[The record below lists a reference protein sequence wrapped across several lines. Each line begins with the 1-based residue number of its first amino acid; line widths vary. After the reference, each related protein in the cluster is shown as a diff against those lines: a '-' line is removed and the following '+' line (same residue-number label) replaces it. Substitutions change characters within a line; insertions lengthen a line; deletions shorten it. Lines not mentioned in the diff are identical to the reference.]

1 MKSTWPQR
9 EADVIAIK
17 HRRYL
22 AQRVALY
29 LFVTAAWAML
39 AASEYSSL
47 RDARST
53 ALRTAQTSSL
63 NLASSL
69 AQHTS
74 DSFAIAETLLS
85 GIVARV
91 ETGDKEPTALHT
103 FLVEEANRSD
113 RVHAI
118 FVYDASGQWVNS
130 SLPGG
135 PRHHNNSDREY
146 FKHHRD
152 HNDSLPFVGHPIQS
166 RSDGS
171 WIVTLTRR
179 INNPDGSFGGV
190 VLASIRLDYFR
201 RFHSTFD
208 VGHHGSIAIIHDD
221 GTIVSRY
228 PGDESLSG
236 TSIAGSP
243 IHRTMQRLH
252 RGWVIYVSP
261 LDGVERIS
269 GFAQARPYPLSV
281 LAGVSSREVLAPWR
295 KLALRRSIVTVI
307 GCALFVGLGIWLDQQ
322 LRRMHAS
329 ETKLSTEAWIDTL
342 TGIYNRRGF
351 DHKLR
356 RALQQSEAV
365 DSPVSL
371 LMIDIDHFKLYND
384 TYGHVNGDACLRQV
398 GQALA
403 ACASRLHDTAAR
415 YGGEEFAIVLP
426 FTDQAGAENL
436 AEQVRSAVRA
446 LDLPHASSPTA
457 PQVTVSIGIACVSMR
472 EQACTAA
479 ELVGMADAALYRAKQ
494 AGRDRAS
501 T

>member
-1 MKSTWPQR
+1 M
-9 EADVIAIK
+9 IAGK

-22 AQRVALY
+22 VQRVALH

-39 AASEYSSL
+39 VASEYSSL
-47 RDARST
+47 RDARTT

-74 DSFAIAETLLS
+74 DSFAIAETVLS
-85 GIVARV
+85 GIAARV
-91 ETGDKEPTALHT
+91 ETGNTEPKALHA

-118 FVYDASGQWVNS
+118 FVYDADGKWVNS

-135 PRHHNNSDREY
+135 PRHHNNSDRAY
-146 FKHHRD
+146 FKHHQAQ
-152 HNDSLPFVGHPIQS
+152 NDSLVFVGHPIQS

-190 VLASIRLDYFR
+190 VLASIRVEYFK

-208 VGHHGSIAIIHDD
+208 VGRHGSIAIIHDD
-221 GTIVSRY
+221 GTIVSRH
-228 PGDESLSG
+228 PGDESLSS
-236 TSIAGSP
+236 TSIAGTP
-243 IHRTMQRLH
+243 IHRTMQELH
-252 RGWVIYVSP
+252 RGWVINVSP

-281 LAGVSSREVLAPWR
+281 LAGVSSNEVLAPWR
-295 KLALRRSIVTVI
+295 ALAVRRSIITLI
-307 GCALFVGLGIWLDQQ
+307 GCVLFIGLGIWLDQQ

-329 ETKLSTEAWIDTL
+329 ETKLSTEAWIDPL

-356 RALQQSEAV
+356 RALQQSEAGHL
-365 DSPVSL
+365 PVAL

-403 ACASRLHDTAAR
+403 ACALRLHDAAAR

-426 FTDQAGAENL
+426 FTDQAGAEKL
-436 AEQVRSAVRA
+436 AEQVRAAVHA
-446 LDLPHASSPTA
+446 LDLPHASSPTSS
-457 PQVTVSIGIACVSMR
+457 QVTVSIGVACASIEDQR
-472 EQACTAA
+472 WSAA
-479 ELVGMADAALYRAKQ
+479 DLVGKADAALYRAKQ
-494 AGRDRAS
+494 AGRDRVSA
-501 T
+501 

>member
-1 MKSTWPQR
+1 MS
-9 EADVIAIK
+9 ADK
-17 HRRYL
+17 HRRHL

-91 ETGDKEPTALHT
+91 ETGDKEPKALHT

-135 PRHHNNSDREY
+135 PRHHNNADRDY
-146 FKHHRD
+146 FKHHKNQ
-152 HNDSLPFVGHPIQS
+152 HDSLPFVGHPIQS

-221 GTIVSRY
+221 GTIISRY

-252 RGWVIYVSP
+252 RGWVTYVSP

-281 LAGVSSREVLAPWR
+281 LAGVSSREVLGPWR
-295 KLALRRSIVTVI
+295 KLVLRRSIVTLI

-329 ETKLSTEAWIDTL
+329 ETRLSTEAWIDTL

-365 DSPVSL
+365 HSPVSL

-403 ACASRLHDTAAR
+403 ACASRLHDAAAR

-426 FTDQAGAENL
+426 FTDHAGAEKL

-457 PQVTVSIGIACVSMR
+457 PQVTVSVGIACVSM
-472 EQACTAA
+472 QDQPWSAA

-494 AGRDRAS
+494 AGRDRVS